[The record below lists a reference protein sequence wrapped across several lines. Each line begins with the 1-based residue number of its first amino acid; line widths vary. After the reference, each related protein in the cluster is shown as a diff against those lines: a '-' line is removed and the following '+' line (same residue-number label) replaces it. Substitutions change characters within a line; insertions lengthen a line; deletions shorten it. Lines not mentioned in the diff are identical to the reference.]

1 MGYSGRYHAASLA
14 AVFLAL
20 AIGILIG
27 VGFGSDVVTGTAE
40 DLEKSL
46 SADLDEAR
54 DRIAELED
62 QLEREAEF
70 GRLAFPGLV
79 DGRLRG
85 REIAVVAFGDLDE
98 AAAADVRAALELSG
112 ATLREIAV
120 VREPPDTEAAVA
132 ALRDGSRKPGS
143 REAALERV
151 ARRAGRL
158 LVVGGGSFA
167 DLRGALFARYSG
179 EPGDVD
185 GVVILRDRPEELG
198 EREADRTDRLEEAM
212 IDGLSGVSDRVPVV
226 GAERSDTEPSS
237 VEFFAAQTAASVD
250 NADQLTGRVSL
261 VYALGCAEGDF
272 GIKETADALMPDLLV
287 DAGLGCGLLGPR
299 GTR

>member
-40 DLEKSL
+40 NLEQSL
-46 SADLDEAR
+46 STDLDEAR
-54 DRIAELED
+54 DRVGELED
-62 QLEREAEF
+62 QLDREAEF

-98 AAAADVRAALELSG
+98 AAAADVRAALEPAG

-120 VREPPDTEAAVA
+120 VREPPDTEAAIA
-132 ALRDGSRKPGS
+132 AIRGTSRKPIS
-143 REAALERV
+143 RETALDRV

-158 LVVGGGSFA
+158 LVVGGSAFA
-167 DLRGALFARYSG
+167 DLREALFTRYSG

-185 GVVILRDRPEELG
+185 GVVVLRDRPEELT
-198 EREADRTDRLEEAM
+198 ERDAERTDRLEEAM
-212 IDGLSGVSDRVPVV
+212 IAGLSGVSDRVPVV

-237 VEFFAAQTAASVD
+237 IEFFAAHTAASVD
-250 NADQLTGRVSL
+250 NADQLPGRVSL

-272 GIKETADALMPDLLV
+272 GVKETADALMPDLLV
-287 DAGLGCGLLGPR
+287 DTGLGCGFA
-299 GTR
+299 GTRGSR